1 MFSRFDTIP
10 ACDGQP
16 PRDVAVASARY
27 AYLRRAVTSKN
38 YCCTDAS
45 FSPQMYTKSFF
56 GPGTAVELTAF
67 PRPPSWALRER
78 EGTGRVGG
86 ERREGKRRG
95 GKRVGA

>member
-1 MFSRFDTIP
+1 MRHFH
-10 ACDGQP
+10 
-16 PRDVAVASARY
+16 
-27 AYLRRAVTSKN
+27 LK
-38 YCCTDAS
+38 CT
-45 FSPQMYTKSFF
+45 PNLFF